1 MAFER
6 LLRGLV
12 GRSVYV
18 LSVVCL
24 HAFIYQ
30 LHVFFYKK
38 PVYKK
43 LSIDLC
49 DITIDYF
56 VLLLINTIENK
67 GNFKKL
73 LVLGHELGF
82 L

>member
-1 MAFER
+1 M
-6 LLRGLV
+6 
-12 GRSVYV
+12 SVYEGSCWPFRV
-18 LSVVCL
+18 CVVRCFSPRVYLST
-24 HAFIYQ
+24 IG
-30 LHVFFYKK
+30 FFYKK

-56 VLLLINTIENK
+56 VLLLINTIGNK

-73 LVLGHELGF
+73 LALGHELG
-82 L
+82 LL